1 MQIQSAIYKKVDQIK
16 DLGILY
22 NSQLTFKDHIQEKI
36 IKHILWLDYLKE
48 TLSVWI
54 QEFLSRFTK
63 HWSLLMLSMLI
74 QFGPFTKKEI

>member
-36 IKHILWLDYLKE
+36 IKHIL
-48 TLSVWI
+48 
-54 QEFLSRFTK
+54 
-63 HWSLLMLSMLI
+63 
-74 QFGPFTKKEI
+74 

>member
-1 MQIQSAIYKKVDQIK
+1 MIG
-16 DLGILY
+16 L
-22 NSQLTFKDHIQEKI
+22 FKRNFIRI
-36 IKHILWLDYLKE
+36 
-48 TLSVWI
+48 I